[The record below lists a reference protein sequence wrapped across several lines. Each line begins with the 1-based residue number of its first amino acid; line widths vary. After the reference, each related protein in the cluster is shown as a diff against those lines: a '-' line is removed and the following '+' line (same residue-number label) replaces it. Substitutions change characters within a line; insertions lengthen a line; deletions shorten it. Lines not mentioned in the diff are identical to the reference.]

1 MESMLAVFGRAF
13 GDPESYDRSRPDPG
27 YLAGLLGSPN
37 FVAVAA
43 IQGGRVVG
51 GLAAY
56 VLPKFEQ
63 ARSEIYI
70 YDLAVDEPFR
80 RRGIA
85 TSLINKLRSVAAER
99 GAWVLF
105 VQADRDDAPAVELY
119 SKLGVRQEVLHFD
132 IAPLRDVAGQSEP
145 RGTPHPARPG
155 APESS

>member
-1 MESMLAVFGRAF
+1 MESMLSLFGRAF
-13 GDPESYDRSRPDPG
+13 GDPDSYDKSRPGPG

-37 FVAVAA
+37 IVAVAA
-43 IQGGRVVG
+43 IQDGGVVG
-51 GLAAY
+51 GLTAY

-85 TSLINKLRSVAAER
+85 TSLINKLRSVAVER
-99 GAWVLF
+99 GAWVIY

-119 SKLGVRQEVLHFD
+119 SKLGVREDVLHFD
-132 IAPLRDVAGQSEP
+132 IPPLRHGAGRAEP
-145 RGTPHPARPG
+145 LNGLWLGETPK
-155 APESS
+155 E